1 MMVELTIAGILKIRA
16 ILGREH
22 PRKKIDDAYRW
33 RGGGGWFSNMF
44 LRLFEVTK
52 FNEGLVLG

>member
-33 RGGGGWFSNMF
+33 RGGGVVSNMF

>member
-1 MMVELTIAGILKIRA
+1 MMPELTIAGILKIRA

-33 RGGGGWFSNMF
+33 RGGGGGFQYVF
-44 LRLFEVTK
+44 ATF
-52 FNEGLVLG
+52 

>member
-1 MMVELTIAGILKIRA
+1 MMHT
-16 ILGREH
+16 
-22 PRKKIDDAYRW
+22 
-33 RGGGGWFSNMF
+33 GGGVVGVVSNMF